1 MCSKCIAKGILAAVF
16 AGVFATLFFA
26 TFWMQASLGGLLT
39 QNIGLLIFG
48 QYAVAFFFLGLAK
61 WVKMSLGKDCMKEK
75 KTPVKNIGRR
85 R

>member
-1 MCSKCIAKGILAAVF
+1 MCGECLAKGILAAIF

-39 QNIGLLIFG
+39 QNLVLLIFG

-61 WVKMSLGKDCMKEK
+61 WVKMTIPAHKKAAKPEK
-75 KTPVKNIGRR
+75 VTRKR
-85 R
+85 